1 MKLCT
6 KVKNLIKLWRNGEN
20 GTLKL
25 NVRMVKRKDGIN
37 IEVQTQQKMTN
48 ETAKYMNLG
57 IDWRKWE
64 DLLAS

>member
-1 MKLCT
+1 
-6 KVKNLIKLWRNGEN
+6 
-20 GTLKL
+20 
-25 NVRMVKRKDGIN
+25 MVKRKDGIN